1 MNNIINKLLNPRVII
16 TLTTSLVFA
25 YICITGNKDMFTVF
39 ITAYMVILGY
49 YFTSNK
55 KEENK

>member
-1 MNNIINKLLNPRVII
+1 MNNIVNKLLNPRDII
-16 TLTTSLVFA
+16 TLITSLVFA